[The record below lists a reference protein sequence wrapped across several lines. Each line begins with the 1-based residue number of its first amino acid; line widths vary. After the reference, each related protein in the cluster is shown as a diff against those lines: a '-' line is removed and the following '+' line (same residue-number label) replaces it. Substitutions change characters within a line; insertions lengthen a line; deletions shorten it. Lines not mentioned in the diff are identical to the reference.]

1 MTSPTHSNTTL
12 FRKEALEKQ
21 SGPRTQEE
29 RMQLIA
35 PRWWIAVVA
44 VAFVCCLS
52 VYWGWYGRIYTKVNG
67 SGMMVRSGEFR
78 DMVSLSDGIIQ
89 SLNITEG
96 VPVSEGEI
104 LVVMSLP
111 LEQIELDHYQ
121 SRFKSMKEDVAG
133 LHRLT
138 ETHVKQRTA
147 LTSRIAAD
155 SGKIMKDLERLL
167 KQLTDLYEKYQSF
180 RGRGLVTESETV
192 AVLQNMLNTEVSL
205 IRQHQETAN
214 NEMGKLDHEHVFERE
229 FWQKDREIRESQQDL
244 ALRMAQ
250 YIQRKHIVCHS
261 DGNIINIHKS
271 IGDHVASGE
280 AVCTLQHPDGDGLF
294 VDAMISAAQIKTVR
308 EGQTVHISP
317 SDTEPYRIGYMLGT
331 VEKVGLYPAN
341 TARLSNWY
349 KNEDLIRLFKGND
362 AAGTVRVRL
371 ISDPANPAGVQ
382 WTGKIPE
389 NVDISAGRLCTIKV
403 TVEQRAPISY
413 VLPYIRK
420 TLMGYTEPELNRSKE
435 AG

>member
-1 MTSPTHSNTTL
+1 MNTTI

-78 DMVSLSDGIIQ
+78 DVVSLSEGIIQ
-89 SLNITEG
+89 HLNI
-96 VPVSEGEI
+96 SEGAPAPEGDI
-104 LVVMSLP
+104 LAVLSLP

-121 SRFKSMKEDVAG
+121 SRLKSMKEDVAG

-138 ETHVKQRTA
+138 ETHLKQRTA

-155 SGKIMKDLERLL
+155 SGRIMKDLNRLL
-167 KQLTDLYEKYQSF
+167 KQLTELYEKYQSF

-192 AVLQNMLNTEVSL
+192 NVLQNMLNTEVSL
-205 IRQHQETAN
+205 IRQHQETVTQ
-214 NEMGKLDHEHVFERE
+214 EMGKLDHEHGFERE

-250 YIQRKHIVCHS
+250 MIRRKHIVSHS
-261 DGNIINIHKS
+261 NGNIVNIHKH
-271 IGDHVASGE
+271 IGDHVAGGE
-280 AVCTLQHPDGDGLF
+280 AVCTLQRPDGDGLF
-294 VDAMISAAQIKTVR
+294 VDAVISAARIKTVR
-308 EGQTVHISP
+308 EGQMVHISP
-317 SDTEPYRIGYMLGT
+317 SDTEPSRIGYMVGS

-341 TARLSNWY
+341 PARLAAWY
-349 KNEDLIRLFKGND
+349 KNEDLARLFKGND

-371 ISDPANPAGVQ
+371 ISDPANPAGVR
-382 WTGKIPE
+382 WTGKVPE
-389 NVDISAGRLCTIKV
+389 DVDISPGRLCTIQV
-403 TVEQRAPISY
+403 TVAQRAPISY
-413 VLPYIRK
+413 VIPYIRR
-420 TLMGYTEPELNRSKE
+420 TVMGYSQPEPNPPKE
-435 AG
+435 AGW